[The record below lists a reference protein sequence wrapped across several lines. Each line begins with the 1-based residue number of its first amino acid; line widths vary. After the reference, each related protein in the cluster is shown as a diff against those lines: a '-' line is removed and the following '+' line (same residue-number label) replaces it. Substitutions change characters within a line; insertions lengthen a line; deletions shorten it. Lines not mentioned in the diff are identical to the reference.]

1 MKVGQYIREL
11 RQNKGISQE
20 ELGKMIGVKR
30 AAVQKWECG
39 TVKNLKRTTIQ
50 KLADYFGVSPAT
62 FVVDDATEYM
72 EANTTTQINK
82 GVKIPVLGTVAAGIP
97 IEAIENIIDY
107 EEIPEEMA
115 RTGEFFALKIKGD
128 SMAPRILDGDV
139 VIVKKQSD
147 VDSGDIAIVLI
158 NGDEATVKCLKKQS
172 DGIILTAYNI
182 DVWEPKYYSK
192 KDIQTLPVAVLGKVV
207 ELRGKF

>member
-1 MKVGQYIREL
+1 MFGERLRLLRE
-11 RQNKGISQE
+11 NKNYSMDRLIELYNNKYDAKMNKSTLSRYENGIQE
-20 ELGKMIGVKR
+20 PIY
-30 AAVQKWECG
+30 
-39 TVKNLKRTTIQ
+39 TVVVN
-50 KLADYFGVSPAT
+50 LADFFNVSVDYLSGNDKSEPAS
-62 FVVDDATEYM
+62 V
-72 EANTTTQINK
+72 

-97 IEAIENIIDY
+97 IEAIEDIIDY

-147 VDSGDIAIVLI
+147 VDSGDIAVVLV
-158 NGDEATVKCLKKQS
+158 NGYEATVKKIRKTLS
-172 DGIILTAYNI
+172 GIELVPLNPSYEIM
-182 DVWEPKYYSK
+182 YYTNEE
-192 KDIQTLPVAVLGKVV
+192 IENLPIIVIGKVV

>member
-1 MKVGQYIREL
+1 MFGERLRLLRE
-11 RQNKGISQE
+11 NKNYSMDKLIELYNNKYDAKMNKSTLSRYENGIQE
-20 ELGKMIGVKR
+20 PIY
-30 AAVQKWECG
+30 
-39 TVKNLKRTTIQ
+39 TVVVN
-50 KLADYFGVSPAT
+50 LADFFNVSVDYLSGNAKSEPAS
-62 FVVDDATEYM
+62 V
-72 EANTTTQINK
+72 

-139 VIVKKQSD
+139 VIVRKQSD